1 MKTVF
6 IMRGAAGS
14 GKSSWVRENCSDPLM
29 YVVSADDFWMETHFI
44 REEGVDGGE
53 VRKTEVYRFDIK
65 RLAESHQ
72 DCLCRF
78 IDAVV
83 EGYDEIVVDNTNIR
97 KWQYAPYVKIAKAYG
112 YEVKIIEFR
121 PVTLED
127 VRTCVR
133 RNIHDVPEET
143 VIRMCVDFEPDE
155 EAFEVL
161 KISS

>member
-14 GKSSWVRENCSDPLM
+14 GKSSWVRKNCPNAF
-29 YVVSADDFWMETHFI
+29 VVSADDFWMEKQFL
-44 REEGVDGGE
+44 REPGVDGGSVRE
-53 VRKTEVYRFDIK
+53 VEVYCFDIK

-97 KWQYAPYVKIAKAYG
+97 KWQYAPYGKIAKLQG
-112 YEVKIIEFR
+112 YEVKVIEFR

-127 VRTCVR
+127 ARTCVR
-133 RNIHDVPEET
+133 RNVHDVPEET
-143 VIRMCVDFEPDE
+143 VIRMCLDFEPDE
-155 EAFEVL
+155 EASEVL
-161 KISS
+161 RISS